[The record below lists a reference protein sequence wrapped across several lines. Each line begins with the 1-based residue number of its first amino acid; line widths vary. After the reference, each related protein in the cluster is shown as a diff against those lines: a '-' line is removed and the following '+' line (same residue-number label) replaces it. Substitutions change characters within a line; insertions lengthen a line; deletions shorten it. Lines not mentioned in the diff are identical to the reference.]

1 VSDQTPAA
9 SHSVGASHL
18 SLVTLELRGQS
29 RNSLLQLAA
38 LPLDRHEAGVCSQ
51 QLLSDRVDLRG
62 REGGASVMLSGYS
75 DATVKL
81 ITGLFREL
89 ETDASTGRAEGLRRS
104 MLALI
109 DPGGDNSHPANW
121 APFVVVGEGAH

>member
-1 VSDQTPAA
+1 MPIGFFCQPA
-9 SHSVGASHL
+9 
-18 SLVTLELRGQS
+18 TQPRG
-29 RNSLLQLAA
+29 
-38 LPLDRHEAGVCSQ
+38 
-51 QLLSDRVDLRG
+51 SDRADA
-62 REGGASVMLSGYS
+62 EALSGLARAFFFAGARALLVSHWAVNS

-109 DPGGDNSHPANW
+109 DRGGDNSHPANW
-121 APFVVVGEGAH
+121 APFVVVGEGARLAS